1 MPMLGDDT
9 ALTNVLRTAKTIAIV
24 GLSNRPER
32 DSYRVGFYLL
42 RQGYTIIPVN
52 PNIDSAFGIKAM
64 ASLADID
71 TPVDIVNVFRRISR
85 VAEAVDEAIMVKPRA
100 IWMQLGVIH
109 NTAAEKASNAGIDVI
124 MDRCIMVEHRRLV
137 LE

>member
-9 ALTNVLRTAKTIAIV
+9 ALTNVLRSAKTIAIV

-42 RQGYTIIPVN
+42 RQGFTVIPVN
-52 PNIDSAFGIKAM
+52 PNIDSVFGIKAM
-64 ASLADID
+64 ATLADID
-71 TPVDIVNVFRRISR
+71 TPVDIVNVFRRVSR
-85 VAEAVDEAIMVKPRA
+85 VAEAVDQAIAVKPRVV
-100 IWMQLGVIH
+100 WMQLGVIH
-109 NTAAEKASNAGIDVI
+109 KEAAERASQAGIDVV
-124 MDRCIMVEHRRLV
+124 MDKCIMVEHRRLV

>member
-1 MPMLGDDT
+1 MPILEND
-9 ALTNVLRTAKTIAIV
+9 APLTNLLVSAKTIAVV

-52 PNIDSAFGIKAM
+52 PNVDSVFGIKAM
-64 ASLADID
+64 ASLADIHL
-71 TPVDIVNVFRRISR
+71 PVDIVNVFRRVSYVPETID
-85 VAEAVDEAIMVKPRA
+85 AVIAVKPGA
-100 IWMQLGVIH
+100 VWMQLGVIH
-109 NTAAEKASNAGIDVI
+109 HAAAGKASAAGIDVV

-137 LE
+137 LQ

>member
-1 MPMLGDDT
+1 MPILEND
-9 ALTNVLRTAKTIAIV
+9 ASLTNLLVSAKTIAVV

-52 PNIDSAFGIKAM
+52 PNIDSVFGIKAVK
-64 ASLADID
+64 SLADIRQH
-71 TPVDIVNVFRRISR
+71 VDIVNVFRRVSYVPEIID
-85 VAEAVDEAIMVKPRA
+85 AAIIAKPGTV
-100 IWMQLGVIH
+100 WMQLGVIH
-109 NTAAEKASNAGIDVI
+109 HQAAGKASAAGLDVV

-137 LE
+137 LQ